1 MSLICFVGRFIG
13 IMGQLDFGLSGL
25 SSALT
30 GLVFTCVF
38 CGVFGYL
45 NWPIHSSNIP
55 EDSKE
60 DSHSSNVEETIVDEN
75 TPLLHGSLEKT
86 KNERRLNAVPA
97 SEHEFSGTVLVF
109 LALLFVIASLAVYRY
124 HARRQKSIRSPLTK
138 RGSVRV

>member
-1 MSLICFVGRFIG
+1 MG
-13 IMGQLDFGLSGL
+13 GQLNGVSGL
-25 SSALT
+25 TSALT
-30 GLVFTCVF
+30 GLAFTFVF
-38 CGVFGYL
+38 CGVFGYF

-55 EDSKE
+55 EDS
-60 DSHSSNVEETIVDEN
+60 HSSNADETIVAEN

-97 SEHEFSGTVLVF
+97 SEHEFSGTILVF

-124 HARRQKSIRSPLTK
+124 RTRRQKPIRSLLTK

>member
-1 MSLICFVGRFIG
+1 MGIG
-13 IMGQLDFGLSGL
+13 IMGQVDFGLSGL

-38 CGVFGYL
+38 CGVFGYF
-45 NWPIHSSNIP
+45 NWPIHSSNVP

-60 DSHSSNVEETIVDEN
+60 ASHSSNADETIVDEN
-75 TPLLHGSLEKT
+75 SPLLHGSLEKT

-97 SEHEFSGTVLVF
+97 SEHGFSGAVLF
-109 LALLFVIASLAVYRY
+109 LALLFVIALIAVYRY
-124 HARRQKSIRSPLTK
+124 RARRQNPIRSLLTK